1 MANVTLK
8 TGTNQAEVVHAGV
21 NAAVCSISMSATTS
35 SGDVLRI
42 GTLPHQ
48 AVVLDAVFYPGAAAP
63 GTLVSKFGVSGSEA
77 ALIAS
82 ASNSSIVRT
91 NVNVTTLNTSR
102 SDDNAQRFTYITCT
116 PTGVISVGNYGRL
129 VVFYKLPGQNV
140 T

>member
-42 GTLPHQ
+42 GKLPHQ
-48 AVVLDAVFYPGAAAP
+48 AV
-63 GTLVSKFGVSGSEA
+63 
-77 ALIAS
+77 
-82 ASNSSIVRT
+82 
-91 NVNVTTLNTSR
+91 NTSR